1 MMKRFILCV
10 AMLLVFVSS
19 TVSAE
24 NFSDVEINP
33 NNTFDT
39 IEIKGKSDIRNIVV
53 KLFDVGADESSADSG
68 SEVIAIDVVNV
79 NENSEFKTELK
90 FHKPIADGRHLIYL
104 SGDGTTESKSYE
116 LWALSDA
123 TKESLMKKIYEST
136 STENLQTVLFAKEDI
151 YNNGKLYDL
160 ADRLSFKNNVY
171 KDIYA
176 NDISRI
182 LYPVKSADYDD
193 MKKKF
198 KIATAIAALNSDN
211 FSNYTDDSLII
222 TREFWEESDKAKSVE
237 NYYNEILSNVG
248 RKNVLTNVRGAHP
261 MTIKDFEAKLAQEV
275 IYNSVYNKNNKYLGT
290 EKTCETIKA
299 IESLTNCDFSD
310 FIGLTSQMQNKVITE
325 LSQVN
330 CSDFL
335 SMLDNLKRLSKPT
348 DNIGN
353 GGTGSS
359 GSKGGS
365 GISRSDNAVAPI
377 KNVTPEIVYPFD
389 DIIGM
394 DWARDD
400 ILKMYN
406 EGIVNGTGDNMFEP
420 ERPVT
425 REEFTKMIVLAL
437 YNSEFDFTDEKSY
450 QDVEIGQWYSSY
462 IFFGK
467 KNNLINGIGD
477 NRFGIGEYISREDS
491 VVILA
496 RALKAEK
503 TKDEKYFSDFDNISD
518 YAKDSAQ
525 ALYEMGIIVGDDSG
539 AFNPKKSLSRAEAA
553 VMICRT
559 ITGGHTNE

>member
-1 MMKRFILCV
+1 MMKRFMLCV

-24 NFSDVEINP
+24 SFSDIEINP

-39 IEIKGKSDIRNIVV
+39 IEIKGKSDIKNIVV

-68 SEVIAIDVVNV
+68 SKVIAIDVVNV
-79 NENSEFKTELK
+79 NKNSEFKTELK
-90 FHKPIADGRHLIYL
+90 FYKPITDGRHLIYL
-104 SGDGTTESKSYE
+104 SGDGTAESKSYE

-136 STENLQTVLFAKEDI
+136 SAENLQNVLFTKEDI
-151 YNNGKLYDL
+151 YSDGKLYDL

-171 KDIYA
+171 KDIYT
-176 NDISRI
+176 NNISRV
-182 LYPVKSADYDD
+182 LYSVKSADYDD

-211 FSNYTDDSLII
+211 FNDYTDDSLII
-222 TREFWEESDKAKSVE
+222 KREFWEESDKAKSIE
-237 NYYNEILSNVG
+237 NYYNEILSNTG
-248 RKNVLTNVRGAHP
+248 RKNVLTNVREAHP
-261 MTIKDFEAKLAQEV
+261 MTIKDFEMKLAQEV
-275 IYNSVYNKNNKYLGT
+275 IYNSVYNKNNEYLGT

-325 LSQVN
+325 LSQIN
-330 CSDFL
+330 CSDFS
-335 SMLDNLKRLSKPT
+335 SMLDNLKRLSKST
-348 DNIGN
+348 GNGGN

-359 GSKGGS
+359 GKKGGS

-389 DIIGM
+389 DIKGL

-420 ERPVT
+420 KRAVT

-437 YNSEFDFTDEKSY
+437 YNSEFDFKDEKSY
-450 QDVEIGQWYSSY
+450 RDVELGQWYSPY

-467 KNNLINGIGD
+467 QNNLINGVGD

-496 RALKAEK
+496 RAVKAEK

-518 YAKDSAQ
+518 YAKDSVQ
-525 ALYEMGIIVGDDSG
+525 ALYEMGIIVGDDLG

-559 ITGGHTNE
+559 TGGHTNE